1 MVGREIQDRWA
12 PAACGII
19 SNRPATDFEQVWS
32 DLPAGLN
39 LDPND
44 QTLQQLRFI
53 LSRELFTFGNSHLSV
68 WTALVLTISFTILW
82 YATKLI
88 EKLLS
93 KFTIFDPFGETF
105 KRRMILL
112 ARASLWFAGAIW
124 IIDRSDVN
132 ITAEQIVVYF
142 NNLLNSPF
150 IHLGKTQI
158 TLWTLIYVGS
168 LWSLLIVATNRL
180 QNWCVTRLLA
190 RPGVE
195 FGAGHAVAVIAK
207 YIVVSIGFV
216 IILQS
221 AGIDLSA
228 ITVLA
233 GALGLGLSFGLQNIT
248 QNLVSGLI
256 VLVESPIKVGDRI
269 EVAGITGDVTKI
281 ALRATTICT
290 NDNIEIIVPNSQFIS
305 GNVINWSHSSRDVR
319 VSLPIGVSYNSDPE
333 EVRTILLRVAAE
345 NEGVLAD
352 PAPSVV
358 FQNFGESSL
367 NFVLRVFTRTFI
379 SAPSVLQSD
388 LNFAIFK
395 EFKAHGIEV
404 PFPQRDL
411 HIRSAVDLVSLV
423 KNEENHESN

>member
-1 MVGREIQDRWA
+1 ME
-12 PAACGII
+12 
-19 SNRPATDFEQVWS
+19 
-32 DLPAGLN
+32 
-39 LDPND
+39 PND
-44 QTLQQLRFI
+44 QTLELLRVIF
-53 LSRELFTFGNSHLSV
+53 SHELFTFGKTHLSV
-68 WTALVLTISFTILW
+68 WTALVLTFSFTILW

-88 EKLLS
+88 EKMLG

-112 ARASLWFAGAIW
+112 ARASLWLAGAIW

-132 ITAEQIVVYF
+132 ITAEQIFGYF

-168 LWSLLIVATNRL
+168 LWSFLIIATNRL

-190 RPGVE
+190 RPGIE
-195 FGAGHAVAVIAK
+195 FGAGHAISVIAK

-319 VSLPIGVSYNSDPE
+319 VSLPIGVGYNSDPE
-333 EVRTILLRVAAE
+333 EVRTILMKVAAE
-345 NEGVLAD
+345 NEGVLAE

-411 HIRSAVDLVSLV
+411 HIRSAVELVSLV
-423 KNEENHESN
+423 KNGVAAEADGSDGSTESDGASSDQQRCN